1 MIKKLKKEN
10 QGITYRELE
19 IILEDVLEKAM
30 KRDELYLKKQN
41 RENE

>member
-41 RENE
+41 KEK

>member
-19 IILEDVLEKAM
+19 IILEDVLAKAM
-30 KRDELYLKKQN
+30 KRDELYYNKKKG
-41 RENE
+41 E

>member
-41 RENE
+41 KENE